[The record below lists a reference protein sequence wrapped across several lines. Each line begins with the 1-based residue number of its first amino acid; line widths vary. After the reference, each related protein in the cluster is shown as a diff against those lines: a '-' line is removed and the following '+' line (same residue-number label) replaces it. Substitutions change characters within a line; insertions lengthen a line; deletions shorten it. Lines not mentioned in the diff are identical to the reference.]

1 MSTPQQSSA
10 NPGGKSG
17 LPWKRILV
25 KTGIA
30 AACVGACSALALGLA
45 LALAWPALPDLHAM
59 TDYRPRVPLRIYTA
73 DKVLI
78 GEYGEEHRNVLRFD
92 EIPPVMR
99 QAVLAAED
107 DRFYSHGGVDWMGVA
122 RAVLTNVVK
131 GSKSQ
136 GGSTITMQVARN
148 FYLSSEKTYSRK
160 LYELLL
166 TFKIE
171 NELTKDQILELYMN
185 QIYLGHRAYGF
196 AAASRAYF
204 GKPLS
209 EVTPAEAAML
219 AGIPKAPS
227 RFNPI
232 TNFPRAEIR
241 QHYVLGRMKA
251 LGYLTPEQADE
262 ALKQRLTIR
271 GADGTSAR
279 GFAVHGDYPSELARQ
294 LMYGVFQEETY
305 SKGIDVYTTIDSK
318 AQEAAYRAVRDG
330 VMDYTRRAVYPGPE
344 DQIDL
349 PDGVESDAQALDEIL
364 DGVQDKTPDSEDL
377 LAAVVLSASP
387 TEVKVARSARD
398 IITISDK
405 KALAVVAR
413 ALNPKASDSQRI
425 RRGSVVY
432 IHKTGGKDSDTWE
445 IINMPALQAALVS
458 MAPQDGAIRAMIGGF
473 DYNRGN
479 FNRVTQAWRQP
490 GSNIKPFVYAAA
502 LERGFTPA
510 TQISDQPFMLT
521 AAQTGS
527 KDWQPKND
535 GNKYE
540 PMLTL
545 RQGLYRSKNMVSI
558 RILQAISP
566 QYAQDYLTRFG
577 FDKSRWPAVL
587 PLALGAGGAT
597 PLQVVNGYG
606 VFANGGYRVTPY
618 LVDHVTDRSGKVL
631 MQAQPVKAGDEAARA
646 IDPRTA
652 WVMDDILR
660 GVTTSGTAARAHQV
674 LKRNDV
680 GGKTGTTNDAVDVW
694 FSGFTPDLATTVW
707 MGFDQPKSLGTNEF
721 GSGLALSTWLDYM
734 QPVLKGMPEA
744 KQSPRPD
751 GLLVENG
758 EYYFA
763 EFPPGQA
770 VASLDL
776 SSGDALTDFLN
787 NNRSTDGVDTSV
799 KPLPSP
805 GGAALP
811 QNSNNS
817 AVQPP
822 LQPIPVPSAANVAP
836 GVMAG
841 VATSGLPAAGI
852 PASGVP
858 AAGVPAS
865 GVPASG
871 VRATGVPAAGMPAA
885 TLPAAGSAE
894 DAAARASA
902 VTTSSSVIARPL

>member
-10 NPGGKSG
+10 TPGGKSG

-25 KTGIA
+25 KTGIVAAGA
-30 AACVGACSALALGLA
+30 AACGAIVLGLA
-45 LALAWPALPDLHAM
+45 LALAWPSLPDLHAM

-160 LYELLL
+160 FYELLL

-196 AAASRAYF
+196 AAASRTYF

-241 QHYVLGRMKA
+241 QHYVLGRMKT
-251 LGYLTPEQADE
+251 LGYITPEQADE

-271 GADGTSAR
+271 GADGSSAR
-279 GFAVHGDYPSELARQ
+279 GFAVHGDYPAELARQ

-318 AQEAAYRAVRDG
+318 SQEAAYRAVRDG

-349 PDGVESDAQALDEIL
+349 PDGVESDGQALDEIL

-398 IITISDK
+398 IITITDK

-432 IHKTGGKDSDTWE
+432 IHKTGGKDDGSWE

-473 DYNRGN
+473 DYNRGT

-545 RQGLYRSKNMVSI
+545 RQGLYKSKNMVSI

-660 GVTTSGTAARAHQV
+660 GVATSGTAARAHQV
-674 LKRNDV
+674 LKRNDI

-734 QPVLKGMPEA
+734 QPVLKGMPEV
-744 KQSPRPD
+744 KQPPRPD
-751 GLLVENG
+751 GLLVDNG

-799 KPLPSP
+799 KPLPTP
-805 GGAALP
+805 GAMLP
-811 QNSNNS
+811 QDSNNS
-817 AVQPP
+817 AVQAP
-822 LQPIPVPSAANVAP
+822 LQPIPMPAASN
-836 GVMAG
+836 
-841 VATSGLPAAGI
+841 GLPGMTGA
-852 PASGVP
+852 GVP
-858 AAGVPAS
+858 AAG
-865 GVPASG
+865 G
-871 VRATGVPAAGMPAA
+871 PAASI
-885 TLPAAGSAE
+885 PAAGSAE

-902 VTTSSSVIARPL
+902 VTTSSSVVARPL

>member
-10 NPGGKSG
+10 TPGGKSG
-17 LPWKRILV
+17 IPWKRLLV
-25 KTGIA
+25 KAGVA
-30 AACVGACSALALGLA
+30 VAGAGVCGAVLLGLA
-45 LALAWPALPDLHAM
+45 LALAWPSLPDLHAM

-160 LYELLL
+160 FYELLL

-171 NELTKDQILELYMN
+171 SELSKDQILELYMN

-196 AAASRAYF
+196 SAASRTYL

-232 TNFPRAEIR
+232 TNYPRAEIR
-241 QHYVLGRMKA
+241 QHYVLGRMKT

-279 GFAVHGDYPSELARQ
+279 GFAVHGDYPAELARQ

-318 AQEAAYRAVRDG
+318 AQDAAYRAVRDG

-349 PDGVESDAQALDEIL
+349 PDGVEDDPAALDDIL
-364 DGVQDKTPDSEDL
+364 DGVQEKTPDSEDL

-405 KALAVVAR
+405 KALGVVAR

-432 IHKTGGKDSDTWE
+432 IHKTGDKSSDNWE

-458 MAPQDGAIRAMIGGF
+458 MVPQDGAIRAMIGGF
-473 DYNRGN
+473 DYNRGT

-502 LERGFTPA
+502 LERGLTPA

-545 RQGLYRSKNMVSI
+545 RQGLMRSKNMVSI

-597 PLQVVNGYG
+597 PLQVVNGYS

-631 MQAQPVKAGDEAARA
+631 MQAQPVVAGDEAARA

-660 GVTTSGTAARAHQV
+660 GVTVSGTAARAHQV
-674 LKRNDV
+674 LKRNDI
-680 GGKTGTTNDAVDVW
+680 GGKTGTTNEAVDVW
-694 FSGFTPDLATTVW
+694 FSGFTPNLATTVW

-734 QPVLKGMPEA
+734 QPVLKGVPET
-744 KQSPRPD
+744 KPVPRPD
-751 GLLVENG
+751 GLLVDNG
-758 EYYFA
+758 EYYFS
-763 EFPPGQA
+763 EFPPGQS

-787 NNRSTDGVDTSV
+787 NNRNTDGVDTSV
-799 KPLPSP
+799 KPLPP
-805 GGAALP
+805 VNGAAQAP
-811 QNSNNS
+811 NS
-817 AVQPP
+817 AVQAP
-822 LQPIPVPSAANVAP
+822 LQPIPVPRADNAP
-836 GVMAG
+836 AG
-841 VATSGLPAAGI
+841 GNPPAAAQADGD
-852 PASGVP
+852 G
-858 AAGVPAS
+858 G
-865 GVPASG
+865 
-871 VRATGVPAAGMPAA
+871 
-885 TLPAAGSAE
+885 
-894 DAAARASA
+894 ARASA
-902 VTTSSSVIARPL
+902 VTGAGSVAARPL

>member
-1 MSTPQQSSA
+1 MSTPQQSPA
-10 NPGGKSG
+10 TPGGKPG
-17 LPWKRILV
+17 FPWKRILV
-25 KTGIA
+25 RAGIA
-30 AACVGACSALALGLA
+30 AAGAAVCGAVLLGLA
-45 LALAWPALPDLHAM
+45 LALAWPSLPDLHAM

-122 RAVLTNVVK
+122 RAVLTNIIK
-131 GSKSQ
+131 QSKTQ

-160 LYELLL
+160 FYELLL

-171 NELTKDQILELYMN
+171 SELTKDQILELYMN

-196 AAASRAYF
+196 AAASRTYF

-232 TNFPRAEIR
+232 TNYPRAEIR
-241 QHYVLGRMKA
+241 QHYVLGRMKT

-262 ALKQRLTIR
+262 ALNERLTIR

-279 GFAVHGDYPSELARQ
+279 GFAIHGEYPAELARQ

-318 AQEAAYRAVRDG
+318 DQEAAYLAVRDG
-330 VMDYTRRAVYPGPE
+330 VLDYTRRAAYPGPE

-349 PDGVESDAQALDEIL
+349 PADVEKDPAALDEIL
-364 DGVQDKTPDSEDL
+364 DGVQEKTPDSEDL
-377 LAAVVLSASP
+377 LAAVVLAASP
-387 TEVKVARSARD
+387 TEVTLARSARE

-413 ALNPKASDSQRI
+413 ALNPKANDKLRL

-432 IHKTGGKDSDTWE
+432 LHKNGDNWE

-458 MAPQDGAIRAMIGGF
+458 MAPEDGAIRAMIGGF
-473 DYNRGN
+473 DYNRGG

-521 AAQTGS
+521 AEQTGS
-527 KDWQPKND
+527 KAWQPKND

-545 RQGLYRSKNMVSI
+545 RQGLVRSKNMVSI
-558 RILQAISP
+558 RILQAITP

-597 PLQVVNGYG
+597 PLQVVNAYS

-618 LVDHVTDRSGKVL
+618 LVDRVTDRSGNVL
-631 MQAQPVKAGDEAARA
+631 MQTQPIVAGDEQARA

-660 GVTTSGTAARAHQV
+660 GVTVNGTAARAHQV

-680 GGKTGTTNDAVDVW
+680 GGKTGTTNEAVDVW
-694 FSGFTPDLATTVW
+694 FSGFTPKLATTVW
-707 MGFDQPKSLGTNEF
+707 MGFDQPRSLGTNEF
-721 GSGLALSTWLDYM
+721 GSGLALTTWLDYM
-734 QPVLKGMPEA
+734 QPALKGVPESKPA
-744 KQSPRPD
+744 PRPD
-751 GLLVENG
+751 GLLVDNG
-758 EYYFA
+758 EYYFS

-776 SSGDALTDFLN
+776 SSGDELTDFLN

-799 KPLPSP
+799 KPLPP
-805 GGAALP
+805 NGGAAP
-811 QNSNNS
+811 PD
-817 AVQPP
+817 AP
-822 LQPIPVPSAANVAP
+822 LQTPQALPIPVPRADGAP
-836 GVMAG
+836 AG
-841 VATSGLPAAGI
+841 HAPFFPPIPVPRVDADAPAQTGAVSGPATVS
-852 PASGVP
+852 
-858 AAGVPAS
+858 
-865 GVPASG
+865 
-871 VRATGVPAAGMPAA
+871 
-885 TLPAAGSAE
+885 
-894 DAAARASA
+894 
-902 VTTSSSVIARPL
+902 ARPL

>member
-1 MSTPQQSSA
+1 MSNPQQSSA

-17 LPWKRILV
+17 LPWKPLLV
-25 KTGIA
+25 KAGIA
-30 AACVGACSALALGLA
+30 AAGAAVCGAVVLGLA
-45 LALAWPALPDLHAM
+45 LALAWPSLPDLHAM

-122 RAVLTNVVK
+122 RAVLTNIVK

-160 LYELLL
+160 FYELLL

-171 NELTKDQILELYMN
+171 SELTKDQILELYMN

-196 AAASRAYF
+196 AAASRTYL

-232 TNFPRAEIR
+232 TNYPRAEIR
-241 QHYVLGRMKA
+241 QHYVLGRMKT
-251 LGYLTPEQADE
+251 LGYLTPEQTDE
-262 ALKQRLTIR
+262 ALQQRITIR
-271 GADGTSAR
+271 GADGSSTR
-279 GFAVHGDYPSELARQ
+279 GFAVHGDYPAELARQ
-294 LMYGVFQEETY
+294 LMYGVFQENTY
-305 SKGIDVYTTIDSK
+305 SSGIDVYTTIDSK

-330 VMDYTRRAVYPGPE
+330 IIDYTRRAVYPGPE
-344 DQIDL
+344 DQVEL
-349 PDGVESDAQALDEIL
+349 PDDVEKDPQALDEIL
-364 DGVQDKTPDSEDL
+364 DGVQEKSPDSEDL
-377 LAAVVLSASP
+377 LAAVVLAASP
-387 TEVKVARSARD
+387 TEVTVARSGRD

-413 ALNPKASDSQRI
+413 ALNPKASDAQRI

-432 IHKTGGKDSDTWE
+432 IHKNGDNWE

-458 MAPQDGAIRAMIGGF
+458 MVPQDGAIRAMIGGF
-473 DYNRGN
+473 DFNRGH

-502 LERGFTPA
+502 LERGLTPA

-521 AAQTGS
+521 AEQTGS
-527 KDWQPKND
+527 KAWQPKND

-545 RQGLYRSKNMVSI
+545 RQGLMRSKNMVSI

-597 PLQVVNGYG
+597 PLQVVNGYS

-618 LVDHVTDRSGKVL
+618 LIDHVTDRSGNVL
-631 MQAQPVKAGDEAARA
+631 MKTQPVVAGDAQARA

-660 GVTTSGTAARAHQV
+660 DVTVNGTAARAHQV
-674 LKRNDV
+674 LKRNDI

-694 FSGFTPDLATTVW
+694 FSGFTQTLATTVW

-734 QPVLKGMPEA
+734 QPVLKDVPQA
-744 KQSPRPD
+744 KPAPRPD
-751 GLLVENG
+751 GLLVDNG
-758 EYYFA
+758 EYYFS

-799 KPLPSP
+799 KPLPP
-805 GGAALP
+805 GGAAAP
-811 QNSNNS
+811 QDSPI
-817 AVQPP
+817 QPP
-822 LQPIPVPSAANVAP
+822 LMPIPVPRADAVPVPQAQA
-836 GVMAG
+836 M
-841 VATSGLPAAGI
+841 PAAGGMQT
-852 PASGVP
+852 PAVP
-858 AAGVPAS
+858 AAAAPGDSAGVS
-865 GVPASG
+865 
-871 VRATGVPAAGMPAA
+871 
-885 TLPAAGSAE
+885 
-894 DAAARASA
+894 ASA
-902 VTTSSSVIARPL
+902 VTAPGTVTARPL

>member
-1 MSTPQQSSA
+1 MSNPQHSSDA
-10 NPGGKSG
+10 PRGKRRFS
-17 LPWKRILV
+17 WKPFLI
-25 KTGIA
+25 KTGVAVAGAGVCA
-30 AACVGACSALALGLA
+30 AVLLGLA
-45 LALAWPALPDLHAM
+45 LALAWPSLPDLHAM

-92 EIPPVMR
+92 EIPEVMR
-99 QAVLAAED
+99 NAVLSAED
-107 DRFYSHGGVDWMGVA
+107 DRFYRHGGVDWMGVA
-122 RAVLTNVVK
+122 RAILTNVVK

-160 LYELLL
+160 FYELLL

-171 NELTKDQILELYMN
+171 SELSKDEILALYMN

-196 AAASRAYF
+196 AAASRTYL

-241 QHYVLGRMKA
+241 QHYVLNRMKA
-251 LGYLTPEQADE
+251 LGYLTPEQTEE
-262 ALKQRLTIR
+262 AFKQRVVVR
-271 GADGTSAR
+271 GTEGASPR
-279 GFAVHGDYPSELARQ
+279 GFAIHGDYPAELARQ
-294 LMYGVFQEETY
+294 LMYGVFQEQTY

-330 VMDYTRRAVYPGPE
+330 VLDYTRRSVYPGPE

-349 PDGVESDAQALDEIL
+349 PDGVEKDAQALDDIL
-364 DGVQDKTPDSEDL
+364 DGVQEKTPDSEDL
-377 LAAVVLSASP
+377 LAAVVLAASP
-387 TEVKVARSARD
+387 TEVTVARSARD

-413 ALNPKASDSQRI
+413 ALNPKASDSQRL

-432 IHKTGGKDSDTWE
+432 IHKAGDGWE

-473 DYNRGN
+473 DYNRGT
-479 FNRVTQAWRQP
+479 FNRATQAWRQP

-502 LERGFTPA
+502 LERGLTPA

-521 AAQTGS
+521 AEQTGS
-527 KDWQPKND
+527 KAWSPKND
-535 GNKYE
+535 GNRYE

-545 RQGLYRSKNMVSI
+545 RQGLMRSKNMVSI
-558 RILQAISP
+558 RILQAIGP

-577 FDKSRWPAVL
+577 FDKARWPAVL

-597 PLQVVNGYG
+597 PLQVVNGYS
-606 VFANGGYRVTPY
+606 VFANGGYRVTPF
-618 LVDHVTDRSGKVL
+618 LIDRVTDRSGHVL
-631 MQAQPVKAGDEAARA
+631 MQAQPVVAGDAAARA

-652 WVMDDILR
+652 WVMDGILR
-660 GVTTSGTAARAHQV
+660 DAATSGTGARAHQQ

-680 GGKTGTTNDAVDVW
+680 GGKTGTTNEAVDVW
-694 FSGFTPDLATTVW
+694 FSGFTPTLATTVW
-707 MGFDQPKSLGTNEF
+707 MGFDQPRSLGTNEF

-734 QPVLKGMPEA
+734 QPVLKGVPESKPA
-744 KQSPRPD
+744 PRPD
-751 GLLVENG
+751 GLLVDNG
-758 EYYFA
+758 EFYFS

-787 NNRSTDGVDTSV
+787 NNRSTGGVDNTV
-799 KPLPSP
+799 RPLSTP
-805 GGAALP
+805 GAALP
-811 QNSNNS
+811 GAGPAAAGQPAIAQPDQAQPQGLPAQAPVAQPLPVPTPG
-817 AVQPP
+817 AVPGRAQGQSPGQAP
-822 LQPIPVPSAANVAP
+822 AGGDPAFPPIPVPRV
-836 GVMAG
+836 
-841 VATSGLPAAGI
+841 
-852 PASGVP
+852 
-858 AAGVPAS
+858 
-865 GVPASG
+865 
-871 VRATGVPAAGMPAA
+871 
-885 TLPAAGSAE
+885 
-894 DAAARASA
+894 
-902 VTTSSSVIARPL
+902 

>member
-1 MSTPQQSSA
+1 MSTPQQSTA
-10 NPGGKSG
+10 TPGGKSG
-17 LPWKRILV
+17 LPWKRLLV
-25 KTGIA
+25 KASIA
-30 AACVGACSALALGLA
+30 AAGAAVCGAVLIGLA
-45 LALAWPALPDLHAM
+45 LALAWPSLPDLHAM

-107 DRFYSHGGVDWMGVA
+107 DGFYSHGGVDWMGVA
-122 RAVLTNVVK
+122 RAVLTNLVK
-131 GSKSQ
+131 GSKTQ

-160 LYELLL
+160 FYELLL

-171 NELTKDQILELYMN
+171 SQLTKDQILELYMN

-196 AAASRAYF
+196 AAASRTYF

-209 EVTPAEAAML
+209 EVTAAEAAML
-219 AGIPKAPS
+219 AGVPKAPS

-232 TNFPRAEIR
+232 TNYPRAEIR
-241 QHYVLGRMKA
+241 QHYVLGRMKT

-262 ALKQRLTIR
+262 ALKERLTIR

-279 GFAVHGDYPSELARQ
+279 GFAVHGDYPAELARQ
-294 LMYGVFQEETY
+294 LMYGVFQEDTY

-349 PDGVESDAQALDEIL
+349 PDDVEKDAPALDEIL
-364 DGVQDKTPDSEDL
+364 DGVQEKTPDSEDL
-377 LAAVVLSASP
+377 LAAVVLAASP
-387 TEVKVARSARD
+387 TEVTVARSARD

-413 ALNPKASDSQRI
+413 ALNPKASNSQRI

-432 IHKTGGKDSDTWE
+432 IHKTGDHWE

-458 MAPQDGAIRAMIGGF
+458 MVPQDGAIRAMIGGF
-473 DYNRGN
+473 DYNRGT

-521 AAQTGS
+521 AEQTGS
-527 KDWQPKND
+527 KAWQPKND
-535 GNKYE
+535 GNQYE

-545 RQGLYRSKNMVSI
+545 RQGLMRSKNMVSI

-597 PLQVVNGYG
+597 PLQVANGYS

-631 MQAQPVKAGDEAARA
+631 MQAQPVVAGDAEARA

-660 GVTTSGTAARAHQV
+660 GVTVNGTAARAHQV
-674 LKRNDV
+674 LKRNDI

-694 FSGFTPDLATTVW
+694 FSGFSGNLATTVW

-734 QPVLKGMPEA
+734 QPVLKGVPETKPA
-744 KQSPRPD
+744 PRPD
-751 GLLVENG
+751 GLLVDNG
-758 EYYFA
+758 EYFFA

-799 KPLPSP
+799 KPLPP
-805 GGAALP
+805 GGAMAP
-811 QNSNNS
+811 PDS

-822 LQPIPVPSAANVAP
+822 LMPIPVPQAGNAPAASAPQAP
-836 GVMAG
+836 A
-841 VATSGLPAAGI
+841 LPAAGVD
-852 PASGVP
+852 PDG
-858 AAGVPAS
+858 
-865 GVPASG
+865 
-871 VRATGVPAAGMPAA
+871 
-885 TLPAAGSAE
+885 
-894 DAAARASA
+894 ARASA
-902 VTTSSSVIARPL
+902 VNSPGSVTARPL

>member
-10 NPGGKSG
+10 TPGGKPG

-25 KTGIA
+25 KAGVAAGGVAVCGGI
-30 AACVGACSALALGLA
+30 ALGLA
-45 LALAWPALPDLHAM
+45 LALAWPSLPDLHAM

-122 RAVLTNVVK
+122 RAVVTNLVK

-160 LYELLL
+160 FYELLL

-171 NELTKDQILELYMN
+171 SELSKDQILELYMN

-196 AAASRAYF
+196 AAASRTYL

-241 QHYVLGRMKA
+241 QHYVLGRMKT

-271 GADGTSAR
+271 GADGASAR
-279 GFAVHGDYPSELARQ
+279 GFAIHGDYPAELARQ
-294 LMYGVFQEETY
+294 LMYGVFQEQTY
-305 SKGIDVYTTIDSK
+305 TKGIDVYTTIDSK
-318 AQEAAYRAVRDG
+318 DQEAAYRAVGGGG
-330 VMDYTRRAVYPGPE
+330 VGYTRRAGVPGPE

-349 PDGVESDAQALDEIL
+349 PEGVEKDPAALDEIL
-364 DGVQDKTPDSEDL
+364 DGVQEKTPDSEDL
-377 LAAVVLSASP
+377 LTAVVLAASP
-387 TEVKVARSARD
+387 TEVTLARSARD

-413 ALNPKASDSQRI
+413 ALNPKASDSQRL

-432 IHKTGGKDSDTWE
+432 IHKNGDSWE
-445 IINMPALQAALVS
+445 IINMPTLQAALVS
-458 MAPQDGAIRAMIGGF
+458 MVPQDGAVRAMIGGF
-473 DYNRGN
+473 DYNRGG

-502 LERGFTPA
+502 LERGLTPA

-521 AAQTGS
+521 AEQTGS
-527 KDWQPKND
+527 KAWQPKND

-545 RQGLYRSKNMVSI
+545 RQGLVRSKNMVSI
-558 RILQAISP
+558 RILQAITP

-597 PLQVVNGYG
+597 PLQVVNAYG

-618 LVDHVTDRSGKVL
+618 LVDRVTDRSGHVL
-631 MQAQPVKAGDEAARA
+631 MQAQPVVAGDEQARA

-660 GVTTSGTAARAHQV
+660 GVTVSGTAARAHQV

-680 GGKTGTTNDAVDVW
+680 GGKTGTTNEAVDVW
-694 FSGFTPDLATTVW
+694 FSGFTPNLATTVW
-707 MGFDQPKSLGTNEF
+707 MGFDQPRSLGTNEF
-721 GSGLALSTWLDYM
+721 GSGLALTTWLDYM
-734 QPVLKGMPEA
+734 QPVLKGVPEGKPA
-744 KQSPRPD
+744 PRPD
-751 GLLVENG
+751 GLLVDNG
-758 EYYFA
+758 EYYFS

-776 SSGDALTDFLN
+776 SSGDELTDFLN
-787 NNRSTDGVDTSV
+787 NNRSTDGVDTTV
-799 KPLPSP
+799 KPLPP
-805 GGAALP
+805 NGGAAPLDAPVQTP
-811 QNSNNS
+811 Q
-817 AVQPP
+817 A
-822 LQPIPVPSAANVAP
+822 LPIPVPRADGAP
-836 GVMAG
+836 AG
-841 VATSGLPAAGI
+841 NTPFFPPIPVPRVDADAPAQPGAVSGPGTV
-852 PASGVP
+852 S
-858 AAGVPAS
+858 
-865 GVPASG
+865 
-871 VRATGVPAAGMPAA
+871 
-885 TLPAAGSAE
+885 
-894 DAAARASA
+894 
-902 VTTSSSVIARPL
+902 ARPL

>member
-10 NPGGKSG
+10 TPGGKSG
-17 LPWKRILV
+17 LPWKRLLV
-25 KTGIA
+25 KAGIA
-30 AACVGACSALALGLA
+30 VAGAGVCGAVLLGLA
-45 LALAWPALPDLHAM
+45 LALAWPSLPDLHAM

-160 LYELLL
+160 FYELLL

-196 AAASRAYF
+196 AAASRTYL

-241 QHYVLGRMKA
+241 QHYVLGRMKT

-262 ALKQRLTIR
+262 ALKQHLTIR

-279 GFAVHGDYPSELARQ
+279 GFAVHGDYPAELARQ

-330 VMDYTRRAVYPGPE
+330 VLDYTRRAVYPGPE
-344 DQIDL
+344 DQLDL
-349 PDGVESDAQALDEIL
+349 PDGVENDPQALDEVL
-364 DGVQDKTPDSEDL
+364 DGVQDKAPDSEDL

-387 TEVKVARSARD
+387 TEVKLARSGRD
-398 IITISDK
+398 LITISDK

-432 IHKTGGKDSDTWE
+432 IHKTGDKDTDSWE

-458 MAPQDGAIRAMIGGF
+458 MTPEDGAIRAMIGGF
-473 DYNRGN
+473 DYNRGT

-597 PLQVVNGYG
+597 PLQVVNGYS

-660 GVTTSGTAARAHQV
+660 GVATSGTAARAHQV

-680 GGKTGTTNDAVDVW
+680 GGKTGTTNEAVDVW
-694 FSGFTPDLATTVW
+694 FSGFTPALATTVW

-734 QPVLKGMPEA
+734 QPVLKGVPDA
-744 KQSPRPD
+744 KQAPRPD

-758 EYYFA
+758 EYYFS

-799 KPLPSP
+799 KPLPTP
-805 GGAALP
+805 GAALAP
-811 QNSNNS
+811 SNPTS
-817 AVQPP
+817 AVQAP
-822 LQPIPVPSAANVAP
+822 LMPIPAP
-836 GVMAG
+836 RADN
-841 VATSGLPAAGI
+841 AP
-852 PASGVP
+852 
-858 AAGVPAS
+858 
-865 GVPASG
+865 
-871 VRATGVPAAGMPAA
+871 ATGSPVAGA
-885 TLPAAGSAE
+885 PAAGSP
-894 DAAARASA
+894 AAGSPASNLDSSGVSASA
-902 VTTSSSVIARPL
+902 VTTSAPVMARPL

>member
-10 NPGGKSG
+10 TPGGKSG

-25 KTGIA
+25 KTGIVAAGA
-30 AACVGACSALALGLA
+30 AACGAIVLGLA
-45 LALAWPALPDLHAM
+45 LALAWPSLPDLHAM

-160 LYELLL
+160 FYELLL

-196 AAASRAYF
+196 AAASRTYF

-241 QHYVLGRMKA
+241 QHYVLGRMKT
-251 LGYLTPEQADE
+251 LGYITPEQADE

-271 GADGTSAR
+271 GADGSSAR
-279 GFAVHGDYPSELARQ
+279 GFAVHGDYPAELARQ

-318 AQEAAYRAVRDG
+318 SQEAAYRAVRDG

-349 PDGVESDAQALDEIL
+349 PDGVESDGQALDEIL

-398 IITISDK
+398 IITITDK

-432 IHKTGGKDSDTWE
+432 IHKTGGKDDGSWE

-473 DYNRGN
+473 DYNRGT

-545 RQGLYRSKNMVSI
+545 RQGLYKSKNMVSI

-660 GVTTSGTAARAHQV
+660 GVATSGTAARAHQV

-734 QPVLKGMPEA
+734 QPVLKGMPEV
-744 KQSPRPD
+744 KQPPRPD
-751 GLLVENG
+751 GLLVDNG

-799 KPLPSP
+799 KPLPTP
-805 GGAALP
+805 GAMLP
-811 QNSNNS
+811 QDSNNS
-817 AVQPP
+817 AVQAP
-822 LQPIPVPSAANVAP
+822 LQPIP
-836 GVMAG
+836 M
-841 VATSGLPAAGI
+841 PAASNTLPGMTG
-852 PASGVP
+852 AGVP
-858 AAGVPAS
+858 AAGVPAAA
-865 GVPASG
+865 VP
-871 VRATGVPAAGMPAA
+871 TAGM
-885 TLPAAGSAE
+885 PAAGSAE
-894 DAAARASA
+894 EAAARASA
-902 VTTSSSVIARPL
+902 VTTSSSVVARPL

>member
-10 NPGGKSG
+10 TPGGKSG

-160 LYELLL
+160 FYELLL

-196 AAASRAYF
+196 AAASRTYF

-209 EVTPAEAAML
+209 EVTAAEAAML

-241 QHYVLGRMKA
+241 QHYVLGRMKT
-251 LGYLTPEQADE
+251 LGYLTPEQADQ
-262 ALKQRLTIR
+262 ALQQHLTIR

-318 AQEAAYRAVRDG
+318 AQEAAYQAVRSG
-330 VMDYTRRAVYPGPE
+330 VLDYTRRAVYPGPE

-349 PDGVESDAQALDEIL
+349 PDDVESDPQALDDIL

-432 IHKTGGKDSDTWE
+432 IHKTGGKDGDGWE

-473 DYNRGN
+473 DYNRGG

-606 VFANGGYRVTPY
+606 MFANGGYRVTPY

-660 GVTTSGTAARAHQV
+660 GVTTNGTAARAHQV

-734 QPVLKGMPEA
+734 QPVLKGVPEV
-744 KQSPRPD
+744 KQAPRPD
-751 GLLVENG
+751 GLLVDNG
-758 EYYFA
+758 EYYFS

-776 SSGDALTDFLN
+776 SSGDELTDFLN
-787 NNRSTDGVDTSV
+787 NNLSTDGVDTSV
-799 KPLPSP
+799 KPLPAPGANVPPPNLNSP
-805 GGAALP
+805 IQA
-811 QNSNNS
+811 
-817 AVQPP
+817 P
-822 LQPIPVPSAANVAP
+822 LQPIPVPSAGNALPAVP
-836 GVMAG
+836 TAG
-841 VATSGLPAAGI
+841 VPAVPTAGVPAAGVPAAGVPAAGI
-852 PASGVP
+852 PASGIP
-858 AAGVPAS
+858 AAGVP
-865 GVPASG
+865 V
-871 VRATGVPAAGMPAA
+871 AAPINGADGGA
-885 TLPAAGSAE
+885 
-894 DAAARASA
+894 ASA
-902 VTTSSSVIARPL
+902 SAITPSSAVVARPL

>member
-1 MSTPQQSSA
+1 
-10 NPGGKSG
+10 
-17 LPWKRILV
+17 
-25 KTGIA
+25 
-30 AACVGACSALALGLA
+30 
-45 LALAWPALPDLHAM
+45 
-59 TDYRPRVPLRIYTA
+59 
-73 DKVLI
+73 
-78 GEYGEEHRNVLRFD
+78 
-92 EIPPVMR
+92 
-99 QAVLAAED
+99 
-107 DRFYSHGGVDWMGVA
+107 
-122 RAVLTNVVK
+122 
-131 GSKSQ
+131 
-136 GGSTITMQVARN
+136 
-148 FYLSSEKTYSRK
+148 
-160 LYELLL
+160 
-166 TFKIE
+166 
-171 NELTKDQILELYMN
+171 MN

-196 AAASRAYF
+196 AAASRTYF

-241 QHYVLGRMKA
+241 QHYVLGRMKT

-262 ALKQRLTIR
+262 ALKQHLTIR

-279 GFAVHGDYPSELARQ
+279 GFAVHGDYPAELARQ

-330 VMDYTRRAVYPGPE
+330 VLDYTRRAVYPGPE
-344 DQIDL
+344 DQLDL
-349 PDGVESDAQALDEIL
+349 PDGVENDPQALDEVL
-364 DGVQDKTPDSEDL
+364 DGVQDKAPDSEDL

-387 TEVKVARSARD
+387 TEVKLARSGRD
-398 IITISDK
+398 LITISDK

-432 IHKTGGKDSDTWE
+432 IHKTGDKDSDSWE

-458 MAPQDGAIRAMIGGF
+458 MTPEDGAIRAMIGGF
-473 DYNRGN
+473 DYNRGT

-597 PLQVVNGYG
+597 PLQVVNGYS

-660 GVTTSGTAARAHQV
+660 GVATSGTAARAHQV

-680 GGKTGTTNDAVDVW
+680 GGKTGTTNEAVDVW
-694 FSGFTPDLATTVW
+694 FSGFTPALATTVW

-734 QPVLKGMPEA
+734 QPVLKGVPDA
-744 KQSPRPD
+744 KPAPRPD

-758 EYYFA
+758 EYYFS

-799 KPLPSP
+799 KPLPAP
-805 GGAALP
+805 GAALAP
-811 QNSNNS
+811 SDPNS
-817 AVQPP
+817 AVQAP
-822 LQPIPVPSAANVAP
+822 LMPIPAP
-836 GVMAG
+836 RADN
-841 VATSGLPAAGI
+841 APAAGT
-852 PASGVP
+852 P
-858 AAGVPAS
+858 AAGTPAA
-865 GVPASG
+865 G
-871 VRATGVPAAGMPAA
+871 TPAAGMPGAN
-885 TLPAAGSAE
+885 LDGSGVS
-894 DAAARASA
+894 ASA
-902 VTTSSSVIARPL
+902 VTTSAPVVARPL

>member
-10 NPGGKSG
+10 TPGGKSG

-25 KTGIA
+25 KAGIA
-30 AACVGACSALALGLA
+30 VAGAGVCGAVLLGLA
-45 LALAWPALPDLHAM
+45 LALAWPSLPDLHAM

-122 RAVLTNVVK
+122 RAVLTNLVK

-160 LYELLL
+160 FYELLL

-171 NELTKDQILELYMN
+171 SELTKDQILELYMN

-196 AAASRAYF
+196 AAASRTYF

-219 AGIPKAPS
+219 AGVPKAPS

-241 QHYVLGRMKA
+241 QHYVLGRMKT

-262 ALKQRLTIR
+262 ALKQHLTIR

-279 GFAVHGDYPSELARQ
+279 GFAVHGDYPAELARQ
-294 LMYGVFQEETY
+294 LMYGVFQEDTY

-318 AQEAAYRAVRDG
+318 AQDAAYRAVRDG
-330 VMDYTRRAVYPGPE
+330 VLDYTRRAVYPGPE

-349 PDGVESDAQALDEIL
+349 PDNVESDAQALDEIL

-387 TEVKVARSARD
+387 TEVKLARSARE
-398 IITISDK
+398 IITITDK

-425 RRGSVVY
+425 SRGSVVY
-432 IHKTGGKDSDTWE
+432 IHKTGDKDSDSWE

-458 MAPQDGAIRAMIGGF
+458 VAPQDGAIRAMIGGF
-473 DYNRGN
+473 DYNRGT

-597 PLQVVNGYG
+597 PLQVVNGYS

-660 GVTTSGTAARAHQV
+660 GVATSGTAARAHQV

-680 GGKTGTTNDAVDVW
+680 GGKTGTTNEAVDVW
-694 FSGFTPDLATTVW
+694 FSGFTPALATTVW

-734 QPVLKGMPEA
+734 QPVLKGVPDA
-744 KQSPRPD
+744 KQAPRPD

-758 EYYFA
+758 EYYFS

-799 KPLPSP
+799 KPLPAPGATWQTDPNSP
-805 GGAALP
+805 IQA
-811 QNSNNS
+811 
-817 AVQPP
+817 P
-822 LQPIPVPSAANVAP
+822 LVPIPAP
-836 GVMAG
+836 RADSTPTAG
-841 VATSGLPAAGI
+841 SSTPGLPAPG
-852 PASGVP
+852 
-858 AAGVPAS
+858 
-865 GVPASG
+865 
-871 VRATGVPAAGMPAA
+871 
-885 TLPAAGSAE
+885 LPAVNSEGGAS
-894 DAAARASA
+894 ASA
-902 VTTSSSVIARPL
+902 VTTSAPVTARPL

>member
-1 MSTPQQSSA
+1 
-10 NPGGKSG
+10 
-17 LPWKRILV
+17 
-25 KTGIA
+25 
-30 AACVGACSALALGLA
+30 
-45 LALAWPALPDLHAM
+45 
-59 TDYRPRVPLRIYTA
+59 
-73 DKVLI
+73 
-78 GEYGEEHRNVLRFD
+78 
-92 EIPPVMR
+92 
-99 QAVLAAED
+99 
-107 DRFYSHGGVDWMGVA
+107 
-122 RAVLTNVVK
+122 
-131 GSKSQ
+131 
-136 GGSTITMQVARN
+136 
-148 FYLSSEKTYSRK
+148 
-160 LYELLL
+160 
-166 TFKIE
+166 
-171 NELTKDQILELYMN
+171 MN

-196 AAASRAYF
+196 AAASRTYF

-241 QHYVLGRMKA
+241 QHYVLGRMKT

-279 GFAVHGDYPSELARQ
+279 GFAVHGEYPAELARQ

-318 AQEAAYRAVRDG
+318 DQEAAYLAVRDG
-330 VMDYTRRAVYPGPE
+330 VLDYTRRAPYPGPE

-349 PDGVESDAQALDEIL
+349 PEGVEKDPAALDEIL
-364 DGVQDKTPDSEDL
+364 DGVQEKTPDSEDL
-377 LAAVVLSASP
+377 LTAVVLAASP
-387 TEVKVARSARD
+387 TEVTLARSARD
-398 IITISDK
+398 IVTISDK

-413 ALNPKASDSQRI
+413 ALNPKAGDSQRL

-432 IHKTGGKDSDTWE
+432 LHKNGDNWE

-473 DYNRGN
+473 DYNRGG

-502 LERGFTPA
+502 LERGLTPA

-521 AAQTGS
+521 AEQTGS
-527 KDWQPKND
+527 KAWQPKND

-545 RQGLYRSKNMVSI
+545 RQGLVRSKNMVSI
-558 RILQAISP
+558 RILQAITP

-597 PLQVVNGYG
+597 PLQVVNAYG

-618 LVDHVTDRSGKVL
+618 LVDRVTDRSGHVL
-631 MQAQPVKAGDEAARA
+631 MQAQPVVAGDEQARA

-660 GVTTSGTAARAHQV
+660 GVTVSGTAARAHQV

-680 GGKTGTTNDAVDVW
+680 GGKTGTTNEAVDVW
-694 FSGFTPDLATTVW
+694 FSGFTPNLATTVW
-707 MGFDQPKSLGTNEF
+707 MGFDQPRSLGTNEF
-721 GSGLALSTWLDYM
+721 GSGLALTTWLDYM
-734 QPVLKGMPEA
+734 QPVLKGVPEGKPA
-744 KQSPRPD
+744 PRPD
-751 GLLVENG
+751 GLLVDNG
-758 EYYFA
+758 EYYFS

-776 SSGDALTDFLN
+776 SSGDELTDFLN
-787 NNRSTDGVDTSV
+787 NNRSTDGVDTTV
-799 KPLPSP
+799 KPLPP
-805 GGAALP
+805 NGGAAPLDAPVQTP
-811 QNSNNS
+811 Q
-817 AVQPP
+817 A
-822 LQPIPVPSAANVAP
+822 LPIPVPRADGAP
-836 GVMAG
+836 AG
-841 VATSGLPAAGI
+841 NTPFFPPIPVPRVDADAPAQPGAVSGPGTV
-852 PASGVP
+852 S
-858 AAGVPAS
+858 
-865 GVPASG
+865 
-871 VRATGVPAAGMPAA
+871 
-885 TLPAAGSAE
+885 
-894 DAAARASA
+894 
-902 VTTSSSVIARPL
+902 ARPL

>member
-25 KTGIA
+25 KTGIVA
-30 AACVGACSALALGLA
+30 AGVGACGAVVLGLA
-45 LALAWPALPDLHAM
+45 LALAWPSLPDLHAM

-387 TEVKVARSARD
+387 AEVKVARSARD

-744 KQSPRPD
+744 KQPPRPD

-871 VRATGVPAAGMPAA
+871 VPAPGLPAA